1 MPSERTQA
9 LPRVAG
15 QRDCGNLLRSV
26 RDFLFA
32 PTEYPSIR
40 HGVPRQTL
48 SIQFFRENLS
58 HSQRLQY
65 ETCGYFDVVG
75 GDTGRRYR
83 IWHGSLMNVKRL
95 SEKGVPIK
103 LCFMPRGPLP
113 IGDVMLA
120 QKFALELF
128 ESEAVAIAKKSLAS
142 LPCWFGPIG

>member
-1 MPSERTQA
+1 M
-9 LPRVAG
+9 
-15 QRDCGNLLRSV
+15 RSV

-32 PTEYPSIR
+32 PSEYPSIR
-40 HGVPRQTL
+40 HGVPGQTFNIL
-48 SIQFFRENLS
+48 FLKENLS
-58 HSQRLQY
+58 RSQRLQY

-83 IWHGSLMNVKRL
+83 IWHGSLMNVERL
-95 SEKGVPIK
+95 SEKGVRIK
-103 LCFMPRGPLP
+103 LCFMPRGRLP

-142 LPCWFGPIG
+142 LPCWFRQIG